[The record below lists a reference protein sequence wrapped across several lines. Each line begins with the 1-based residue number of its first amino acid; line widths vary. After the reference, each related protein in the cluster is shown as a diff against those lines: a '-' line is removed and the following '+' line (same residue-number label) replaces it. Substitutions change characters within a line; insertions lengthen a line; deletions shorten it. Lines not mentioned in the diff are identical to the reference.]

1 MSLEGKQID
10 RYAILHLLG
19 NGTLEMASQLL
30 TNQANLQLGSNYA
43 PVGNI
48 TTTLTSATLTD
59 AKSGTITLTVSAEGL
74 WVYQF
79 TAAQKQS
86 LAKLIVGKTK
96 SQAQSQLVSQPG
108 IAHVEIML
116 SGGNNDTLP
125 ADVNKIAFVIKT
137 IPG

>member
-1 MSLEGKQID
+1 M
-10 RYAILHLLG
+10 
-19 NGTLEMASQLL
+19 
-30 TNQANLQLGSNYA
+30 QLGSNYA

-96 SQAQSQLVSQPG
+96 SQAQSQLASQPG
-108 IAHVEIML
+108 IAHVEITL
-116 SGGNNDTLP
+116 SGGTNDTLP

-137 IPG
+137 IPE